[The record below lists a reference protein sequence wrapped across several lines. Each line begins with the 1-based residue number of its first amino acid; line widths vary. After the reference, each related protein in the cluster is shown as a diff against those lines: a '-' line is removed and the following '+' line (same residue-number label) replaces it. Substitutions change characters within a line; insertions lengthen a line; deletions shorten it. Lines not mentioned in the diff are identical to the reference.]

1 LCRSTIEVDAYNAA
15 AAQYNT
21 EVYNPYKEQYSAYE
35 AALNEY
41 NAGPRTSDYA
51 GPAAPTL
58 ARNFDMTAPAAPT
71 PFGMAAPAAPKDFDL
86 SAPVL
91 PFNQEEVVARQQA
104 AAQTA
109 RKDAGNRALAIDV
122 VGDPNRF
129 NFGSMSVANR
139 FMAEGGPVNKSSGPS
154 ARDMLDGMSDPKEDA
169 AVRRMVR
176 EVSAGGKMTEKQV
189 MAAAKRVAAAGRG
202 GDELLAYL
210 SPESMAFLKSRGG
223 SGTINPVTGLPE
235 FKGGILGKIFGSGD
249 KPAPA
254 PAAAPAQTEATER
267 SSYASGA
274 DLSNMQPV
282 LPAAAA
288 QQMNEIANTPGM
300 GVNGIGLNLSG
311 QSLAPDYT
319 ALASNP
325 SSTNTAATNTAATN
339 TAATN
344 TAAANTAAANTGTA
358 ASDLSNLA
366 AATNTAAA
374 NTAAA
379 NTAATNTATTANTA
393 NTLTADIA
401 RDLMQRSMTTGV
413 PTSEFDKYGGYNAV
427 KNLYN
432 SSGGTYSLDEIDEG
446 TLKGYATQVA
456 NTGVGNLSVLPMAG
470 VALTQAGIDSMR
482 RNGIDEATI
491 AQYSK
496 QFGPLSV
503 KPVSTTGALP
513 LELAARMPGGFTP
526 TNLSGTGRT
535 SVSGYIGPQPG
546 DFKSILSATPIGWD
560 GRPATSRPSDN
571 VATPGTTAPQGGSL
585 TPTPVNLATNVPTF
599 DYSNR
604 GIGTAINQI
613 SLPSMGPIGQARD
626 YVSATNPNNYFAQSR
641 PSTPGLTAGT
651 TALAPIDMPL
661 AGAKTTL
668 NTLGSNSNL
677 SPAMLGGQQNAGVMR
692 DRLGNVIYSP
702 GMPGMRGFA
711 KGGLAEVNAYN
722 LSDEDEDPL
731 INTDPVGSAQ
741 QMLSQLTRADKP
753 SPTRQS
759 VKRVAKSSGGASAA
773 KEMDMKVDSLASAKD
788 LVPQLSDK
796 GSSRQ
801 QMEELARVY
810 QLKIKAA
817 KDKARGLGA
826 STFGAPT
833 LEGTSLTKNTLA
845 KKRFNKGGEA
855 KAGSAK
861 EELGALKKLGVLL
874 RDMDVSPTDLMAVL
888 GKTSTAMG
896 TALTPVSLN
905 EGEDKELR
913 RRQSQSATIDNPPKR
928 FNEGGEAKKSDAVE
942 MGASLTPQQIER
954 LAEQGTAEREAASR
968 PAFVSPNM
976 PRATKISQANDPTD
990 RIMGV
995 LEPAVTLGTGAVA
1008 AAVGM
1013 PRGIYKGLTSG
1024 QVGEGKAASI
1034 ASKEAADFIER
1045 NTYVP
1050 RSESGKENLA
1060 ALSKIAEDLKL
1071 APAPGGAAMA
1081 SLARPTAMAAQGA
1094 NIADDFLQYNRQI
1107 SVPGASYAVPP
1118 QGRVKTPAPASGLGF
1133 YSAAEQAALNLPRK
1147 EGSGAAFL
1155 NDLMKAPDVK
1165 KEELSAMG
1173 LDEFLKSKPKAT
1185 REEVQDFIANN
1196 RLDVKEV
1203 QLGGK
1208 VVEDPAGLAKRKEIF
1223 DKYEPAILELYRQ
1236 MDAAPGEYSRD
1247 REQGLLDQALEIQF
1261 RRDQEADAAYT
1272 IPEPLP
1278 TRFNR
1283 PNLVLPGG
1291 ENYREIL
1298 LTISGKKPPLVT
1310 SADDPRVK
1318 ILGSEAGGWE
1328 VLVDGKTVQSY
1339 RPGVKE
1345 SSVRDYAPADANE
1358 AIERRAT
1365 RDQYR
1370 SSHFDEPNI
1379 LAHMRVND
1387 RVDADGKKMLL
1398 IEELQSDWHQ
1408 AGREQGYKSS
1418 KTDSRSAAIAKPMNG
1433 YFEVSDQNGNFIA
1446 NVMNHD
1452 LANPTQEAAV
1462 AEAQRRIQ
1470 APQVGRQADDPRVPD
1485 APFKDTWHQLA
1496 LKRALKYAAD
1506 NGYERVGLTTGKQQS
1521 QRYNMST
1528 QVDNISYEPTA
1539 KGFYINVIS
1548 KDGPNVLN
1556 GDYSVKELEG
1566 IVGKELT
1573 QKMLAK
1579 EGKNEFDPKIEPDL
1593 VNIRRLDGVDLELED
1608 KGMKKY
1614 YDEIYP
1620 TFLAKQAKKYG
1631 AQVGET
1637 TIPTGRVRDAQGI
1650 PAMYPTNEPIRYIDI
1665 TPGMQDAVPYAKG
1678 GMVDKNTAFIKA
1690 HS

>member
-1 LCRSTIEVDAYNAA
+1 MKYTNLSEDDMDVVQKFAFGGIANPVQRPYLRSADREFLNARQAELDAFEEQRQAYNTALQDWQTNVYQPYQQQVGAYNTELDKYKAEVFNPYQQQVDAYNAA

-58 ARNFDMTAPAAPT
+58 ARNFDMTAPTAPT

-176 EVSAGGKMTEKQV
+176 EVSAGGKMTEDQV

-235 FKGGILGKIFGSGD
+235 FKGGVLGKIFGSGN

-325 SSTNTAATNTAATN
+325 SSTNTAATNTAAAN
-339 TAATN
+339 TAAANTAAANTAAAN

-358 ASDLSNLA
+358 ASDLSNL
-366 AATNTAAA
+366 TVA
-374 NTAAA
+374 NTANTANAATTA
-379 NTAATNTATTANTA
+379 NTANAATTANTA

-513 LELAARMPGGFTP
+513 LELYARMPGGFTP

-604 GIGTAINQI
+604 GIGTAVNQI
-613 SLPSMGPIGQARD
+613 AMPSMGPIGQARD

-855 KAGSAK
+855 K
-861 EELGALKKLGVLL
+861 
-874 RDMDVSPTDLMAVL
+874 
-888 GKTSTAMG
+888 
-896 TALTPVSLN
+896 
-905 EGEDKELR
+905 
-913 RRQSQSATIDNPPKR
+913 
-928 FNEGGEAKKSDAVE
+928 KSDAVE

-1060 ALSKIAEDLKL
+1060 ALSKIADDLKL

-1298 LTISGKKPPLVT
+1298 LTIPGKKPPLVT

-1318 ILGSEAGGWE
+1318 ILGSEAEGWE

-1365 RDQYR
+1365 RDQY
-1370 SSHFDEPNI
+1370 SLPTLTSPTSWPTCESTT
-1379 LAHMRVND
+1379 A
-1387 RVDADGKKMLL
+1387 
-1398 IEELQSDWHQ
+1398 W
-1408 AGREQGYKSS
+1408 
-1418 KTDSRSAAIAKPMNG
+1418 TPM
-1433 YFEVSDQNGNFIA
+1433 A
-1446 NVMNHD
+1446 
-1452 LANPTQEAAV
+1452 
-1462 AEAQRRIQ
+1462 RRCC
-1470 APQVGRQADDPRVPD
+1470 
-1485 APFKDTWHQLA
+1485 
-1496 LKRALKYAAD
+1496 
-1506 NGYERVGLTTGKQQS
+1506 
-1521 QRYNMST
+1521 
-1528 QVDNISYEPTA
+1528 
-1539 KGFYINVIS
+1539 
-1548 KDGPNVLN
+1548 
-1556 GDYSVKELEG
+1556 
-1566 IVGKELT
+1566 
-1573 QKMLAK
+1573 
-1579 EGKNEFDPKIEPDL
+1579 
-1593 VNIRRLDGVDLELED
+1593 
-1608 KGMKKY
+1608 
-1614 YDEIYP
+1614 
-1620 TFLAKQAKKYG
+1620 
-1631 AQVGET
+1631 
-1637 TIPTGRVRDAQGI
+1637 
-1650 PAMYPTNEPIRYIDI
+1650 
-1665 TPGMQDAVPYAKG
+1665 
-1678 GMVDKNTAFIKA
+1678 
-1690 HS
+1690 

>member
-1 LCRSTIEVDAYNAA
+1 MRPKPPAVVPPKAPRTPPPVTPVSLQSGLNEFEKEVLKRPVSSTPEIPVPVVPPPVVAPPLPDILPPGKITPDILAAGSLDPHTLGSYKKLSNVFGTTKDRAGNFSATAAAPSIDEIRTGQLTAQIAGQNAQLSDVLGAKVDRFGNVIAAPAMPRFLKNGGEVVSNPYVRHFAAGGTPMTQEEYQTYLRANPGFPEEQVRQDLIYQGKVPPPLPSAAPASSATPAPALTVEQLYRQYAGREADPEGLEYWTKDFGSDIDAREVDVFKAAVAA
-15 AAQYNT
+15 ARAQGT
-21 EVYNPYKEQYSAYE
+21 E
-35 AALNEY
+35 
-41 NAGPRTSDYA
+41 
-51 GPAAPTL
+51 PAAPTVI
-58 ARNFDMTAPAAPT
+58 P
-71 PFGMAAPAAPKDFDL
+71 
-86 SAPVL
+86 
-91 PFNQEEVVARQQA
+91 
-104 AAQTA
+104 
-109 RKDAGNRALAIDV
+109 I
-122 VGDPNRF
+122 
-129 NFGSMSVANR
+129 
-139 FMAEGGPVNKSSGPS
+139 
-154 ARDMLDGMSDPKEDA
+154 
-169 AVRRMVR
+169 
-176 EVSAGGKMTEKQV
+176 
-189 MAAAKRVAAAGRG
+189 
-202 GDELLAYL
+202 
-210 SPESMAFLKSRGG
+210 
-223 SGTINPVTGLPE
+223 
-235 FKGGILGKIFGSGD
+235 
-249 KPAPA
+249 
-254 PAAAPAQTEATER
+254 
-267 SSYASGA
+267 
-274 DLSNMQPV
+274 
-282 LPAAAA
+282 
-288 QQMNEIANTPGM
+288 
-300 GVNGIGLNLSG
+300 
-311 QSLAPDYT
+311 
-319 ALASNP
+319 
-325 SSTNTAATNTAATN
+325 
-339 TAATN
+339 
-344 TAAANTAAANTGTA
+344 
-358 ASDLSNLA
+358 
-366 AATNTAAA
+366 
-374 NTAAA
+374 
-379 NTAATNTATTANTA
+379 
-393 NTLTADIA
+393 
-401 RDLMQRSMTTGV
+401 
-413 PTSEFDKYGGYNAV
+413 
-427 KNLYN
+427 
-432 SSGGTYSLDEIDEG
+432 
-446 TLKGYATQVA
+446 
-456 NTGVGNLSVLPMAG
+456 
-470 VALTQAGIDSMR
+470 
-482 RNGIDEATI
+482 
-491 AQYSK
+491 
-496 QFGPLSV
+496 
-503 KPVSTTGALP
+503 ALP
-513 LELAARMPGGFTP
+513 KGP
-526 TNLSGTGRT
+526 TAFGQN
-535 SVSGYIGPQPG
+535 
-546 DFKSILSATPIGWD
+546 
-560 GRPATSRPSDN
+560 
-571 VATPGTTAPQGGSL
+571 TT
-585 TPTPVNLATNVPTF
+585 
-599 DYSNR
+599 
-604 GIGTAINQI
+604 
-613 SLPSMGPIGQARD
+613 
-626 YVSATNPNNYFAQSR
+626 
-641 PSTPGLTAGT
+641 PSTPGIGSTPTRPVMPPTFRPPTKPLLP
-651 TALAPIDMPL
+651 TALAPTIGPNAFENEVLMRGPAHTMERDTSDIPITL
-661 AGAKTTL
+661 AKGPTSGPKLLKEGGEVA
-668 NTLGSNSNL
+668 SNSQLITDYIQQKNKEEQSDVIDTNPLGTAQELL
-677 SPAMLGGQQNAGVMR
+677 SSVT
-692 DRLGNVIYSP
+692 
-702 GMPGMRGFA
+702 
-711 KGGLAEVNAYN
+711 K
-722 LSDEDEDPL
+722 
-731 INTDPVGSAQ
+731 INSKAAPI
-741 QMLSQLTRADKP
+741 
-753 SPTRQS
+753 RQS
-759 VKRVAKSSGGASAA
+759 VKRVSRGAGSDASRS
-773 KEMDMKVDSLASAKD
+773 KEMNLKVAPLSKSKQMVLDTSSTPEEDKPKGSAREQMDD
-788 LVPQLSDK
+788 LV
-796 GSSRQ
+796 RAY
-801 QMEELARVY
+801 EL
-810 QLKIKAA
+810 QIKAV
-817 KDKARGLGA
+817 KNKARGLSA
-826 STFGAPT
+826 DTFGAPT
-833 LEGTSLTKNTLA
+833 LTLEQSGLAKNTLA
-845 KKRFNKGGEA
+845 KRRFNKGGEA

-861 EELGALKKLGVLL
+861 EELGALKKLGVFL

-913 RRQSQSATIDNPPKR
+913 RRQSQSATIDKPPKR
-928 FNEGGEAKKSDAVE
+928 FNKGGEAKKFDAVE
-942 MGASLTPQQIER
+942 ESEGLTPQQIER
-954 LAEQGTAEREAASR
+954 LAEQEAAEREAASR

-990 RIMGV
+990 RVMGV

-1034 ASKEAADFIER
+1034 AGKEAADFIER

-1060 ALSKIAEDLKL
+1060 ALSKIADDLKL

-1298 LTISGKKPPLVT
+1298 LTIPGKKPPLVT

-1318 ILGSEAGGWE
+1318 ILGSEAEGWE

-1637 TIPTGRVRDAQGI
+1637 TIPTGRVRDVQGI
-1650 PAMYPTNEPIRYIDI
+1650 PAMYPTNVPIRYIDI

>member
-1 LCRSTIEVDAYNAA
+1 MPRFLKNGGEVVSNPYVRHFAAGGTPMTQEEYQTYLRANPGFPEEQVRQDLIYQGKVPPPLPSAAPASSAAPAPALTVEQLYRQYAGREADPEGLEYWTKDFGSDIDAREVDVFKAAVAA
-15 AAQYNT
+15 ARAQGT
-21 EVYNPYKEQYSAYE
+21 E
-35 AALNEY
+35 
-41 NAGPRTSDYA
+41 
-51 GPAAPTL
+51 PAAPTVAPAL
-58 ARNFDMTAPAAPT
+58 TIEQLYRQYAGREADPEGLEYWTKDFGSDIDAREVDVFKTAVAAARAQGTEPAAPT
-71 PFGMAAPAAPKDFDL
+71 VIP
-86 SAPVL
+86 
-91 PFNQEEVVARQQA
+91 
-104 AAQTA
+104 
-109 RKDAGNRALAIDV
+109 I
-122 VGDPNRF
+122 
-129 NFGSMSVANR
+129 
-139 FMAEGGPVNKSSGPS
+139 
-154 ARDMLDGMSDPKEDA
+154 
-169 AVRRMVR
+169 
-176 EVSAGGKMTEKQV
+176 
-189 MAAAKRVAAAGRG
+189 
-202 GDELLAYL
+202 
-210 SPESMAFLKSRGG
+210 
-223 SGTINPVTGLPE
+223 
-235 FKGGILGKIFGSGD
+235 
-249 KPAPA
+249 
-254 PAAAPAQTEATER
+254 
-267 SSYASGA
+267 
-274 DLSNMQPV
+274 
-282 LPAAAA
+282 
-288 QQMNEIANTPGM
+288 
-300 GVNGIGLNLSG
+300 
-311 QSLAPDYT
+311 
-319 ALASNP
+319 
-325 SSTNTAATNTAATN
+325 
-339 TAATN
+339 
-344 TAAANTAAANTGTA
+344 
-358 ASDLSNLA
+358 
-366 AATNTAAA
+366 
-374 NTAAA
+374 
-379 NTAATNTATTANTA
+379 
-393 NTLTADIA
+393 
-401 RDLMQRSMTTGV
+401 
-413 PTSEFDKYGGYNAV
+413 
-427 KNLYN
+427 
-432 SSGGTYSLDEIDEG
+432 
-446 TLKGYATQVA
+446 
-456 NTGVGNLSVLPMAG
+456 
-470 VALTQAGIDSMR
+470 
-482 RNGIDEATI
+482 
-491 AQYSK
+491 
-496 QFGPLSV
+496 
-503 KPVSTTGALP
+503 ALP
-513 LELAARMPGGFTP
+513 KGP
-526 TNLSGTGRT
+526 TAFGQN
-535 SVSGYIGPQPG
+535 
-546 DFKSILSATPIGWD
+546 
-560 GRPATSRPSDN
+560 
-571 VATPGTTAPQGGSL
+571 TT
-585 TPTPVNLATNVPTF
+585 
-599 DYSNR
+599 
-604 GIGTAINQI
+604 
-613 SLPSMGPIGQARD
+613 
-626 YVSATNPNNYFAQSR
+626 
-641 PSTPGLTAGT
+641 PSTPGIGSTPTRPVMPPTFRPPTKPLLP
-651 TALAPIDMPL
+651 TALAPTIGPNAFENEVLMRGPARTMERDTSDIPITL
-661 AGAKTTL
+661 AKGPTSGPKLLKEGGEVA
-668 NTLGSNSNL
+668 SNSQLITDYIQQKNKEEQSDVIDTNPLGTAQELL
-677 SPAMLGGQQNAGVMR
+677 SSVT
-692 DRLGNVIYSP
+692 
-702 GMPGMRGFA
+702 
-711 KGGLAEVNAYN
+711 K
-722 LSDEDEDPL
+722 
-731 INTDPVGSAQ
+731 INSKAAPI
-741 QMLSQLTRADKP
+741 
-753 SPTRQS
+753 RQS
-759 VKRVAKSSGGASAA
+759 VKRVSRGAGSDASRS
-773 KEMDMKVDSLASAKD
+773 KEMNLKVAPLSKSKQMVLDTSSTPEEDKPKGSAREQMDD
-788 LVPQLSDK
+788 LV
-796 GSSRQ
+796 RAY
-801 QMEELARVY
+801 EL
-810 QLKIKAA
+810 QIKAV
-817 KDKARGLGA
+817 KNKARGLSA
-826 STFGAPT
+826 DTFGAPT
-833 LEGTSLTKNTLA
+833 LTLEQSGLAKNTLA
-845 KKRFNKGGEA
+845 KRRFNKGGEA

-861 EELGALKKLGVLL
+861 EELGALKKLGVFL

-888 GKTSTAMG
+888 GKTSMAMG

-928 FNEGGEAKKSDAVE
+928 FNKGGEAKKSDAVE

-954 LAEQGTAEREAASR
+954 LAEQEAAEREAASR

-1060 ALSKIAEDLKL
+1060 ALSKIADDMKL

-1298 LTISGKKPPLVT
+1298 LTLPKQSPTTGDIANKLFGKEMRFL
-1310 SADDPRVK
+1310 
-1318 ILGSEAGGWE
+1318 SEAE
-1328 VLVDGKTVQSY
+1328 KDAVVAEA
-1339 RPGVKE
+1339 RRIE
-1345 SSVRDYAPADANE
+1345 STTPKDFA
-1358 AIERRAT
+1358 
-1365 RDQYR
+1365 

-1548 KDGPNVLN
+1548 KDGPNVLH